1 MDGLIIILLVVV
13 VTIARN
19 VKKLAE
25 AGKRASNKGP
35 VGKQAPV
42 QRFDP
47 KPAKV
52 SESKAQRRL
61 DLERQSPSPVPAPHK
76 PEPDPSDND
85 DVFVRKDFDKKPE
98 DTTTDRVYQPISA
111 DSMEEDTVIRKAL
124 LPAFSAND
132 MVRAVV
138 MHEVLTRPAHRRQRH
153 GGKR

>member
-1 MDGLIIILLVVV
+1 MDGLIIILLFVV

-25 AGKRASNKGP
+25 AGKRASNKVP

-61 DLERQSPSPVPAPHK
+61 DLDRQSPSPAPAPQK
-76 PEPDPSDND
+76 PDPSDND
-85 DVFVRKDFDKKPE
+85 EVFVRKDFDKKPE
-98 DTTTDRVYQPISA
+98 DTTTDRVYPPISA

-138 MHEVLTRPAHRRQRH
+138 MHEVLTRPAHRRQLH
-153 GGKR
+153 GGKS